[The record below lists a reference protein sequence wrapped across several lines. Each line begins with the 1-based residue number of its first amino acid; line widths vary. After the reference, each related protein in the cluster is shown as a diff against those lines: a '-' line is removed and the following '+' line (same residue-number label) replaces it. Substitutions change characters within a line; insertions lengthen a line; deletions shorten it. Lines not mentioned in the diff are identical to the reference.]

1 MNERDVRK
9 KAEEAARYEMQ
20 NAARMALAKEGF
32 TKEALQRQM
41 RELSAHAVKQ
51 YMESTDMRTLME
63 VAVRNEFE
71 RQFKL
76 NKKGFDTLQ
85 AMVNSELRAEIQK
98 QAAAFIQ
105 TAVTIKLN
113 EAW

>member
-51 YMESTDMRTLME
+51 YMESTDMKTLME

-71 RQFKL
+71 RQFRL
-76 NKKGFDTLQ
+76 DKKGSLH
-85 AMVNSELRAEIQK
+85 AMVSSGMSAEIQK

-105 TAVTIKLN
+105 SAVTIKLN